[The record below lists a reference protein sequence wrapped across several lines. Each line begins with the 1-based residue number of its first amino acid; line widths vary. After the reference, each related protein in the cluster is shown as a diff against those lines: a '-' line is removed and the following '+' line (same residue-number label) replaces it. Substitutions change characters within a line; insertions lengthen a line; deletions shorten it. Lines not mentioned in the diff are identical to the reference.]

1 MAKGYKG
8 ERRDADRSKMR
19 ADKVAEL
26 RHKDLLHKEQFKQF
40 NGNLSTT
47 DATPNRGKGYVTPTS
62 EFQDA
67 QKTKTP
73 KPPTQDT
80 LF

>member
-1 MAKGYKG
+1 MARGYG
-8 ERRDADRSKMR
+8 SERRDADRSKMR
-19 ADKVAEL
+19 ADKVAEQ
-26 RHKDLLHKEQFKQF
+26 RHQDLLHKEQFKQF
-40 NGNLSTT
+40 KGNLSTT
-47 DATPNRGKGYVTPTS
+47 DATPNRGTGYVTPTS

-67 QKTKTP
+67 QETKTP